1 MSRRRIKRSLQHLR
15 QFRRWRPKYQL
26 LFLVTFSLLGLI
38 RLGLWRSSF
47 RSLVDWVDR
56 ISFALPRQLQRF
68 SIQELIW
75 AVEKSTQFTPGG
87 AMCLARALTA
97 KILMKQQG
105 YDAELKIGVTKDPSG
120 AFKAHAWIEY
130 QGEVTIGDLPD
141 LVSFQAL
148 PSMEGK
154 QA

>member
-1 MSRRRIKRSLQHLR
+1 MLKRVIKRSLNHLR
-15 QFRRWRPKYQL
+15 QFFRWRPKYQL
-26 LFLVTFSLLGLI
+26 LFLIAFSLLGLV

-47 RSLVDWVDR
+47 RSLVHWVDR
-56 ISFALPRQLQRF
+56 VSFALPRQLQRF

-87 AMCLARALTA
+87 AMCLARALTT

-105 YDAELKIGVTKDPSG
+105 YDAELKIGVTKDASG
-120 AFKAHAWIEY
+120 VFKAHAWIEY
-130 QGEVTIGDLPD
+130 QGEVTIGNLPD
-141 LVSFQAL
+141 LSSFQAL
-148 PSMEGK
+148 PAVEGN

>member
-1 MSRRRIKRSLQHLR
+1 MSRRRIKRSLRHLR
-15 QFRRWRPKYQL
+15 QFHRWRPKYQL

-56 ISFALPRQLQRF
+56 VSFALPHQLQRF
-68 SIQELIW
+68 SVQELIW

-87 AMCLARALTA
+87 AMCLARALTT

-105 YDAELKIGVTKDPSG
+105 YDAELKIGVTKDPGG
-120 AFKAHAWIEY
+120 ALKAHAWIEY
-130 QGEVTIGDLPD
+130 QGEVTIGDLPN